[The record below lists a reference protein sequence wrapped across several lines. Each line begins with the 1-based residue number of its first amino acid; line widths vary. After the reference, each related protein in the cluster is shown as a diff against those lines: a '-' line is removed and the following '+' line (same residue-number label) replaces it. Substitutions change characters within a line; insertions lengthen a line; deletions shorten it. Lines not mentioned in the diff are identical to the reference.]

1 MGRDTM
7 PVAME
12 ELVEELGAA
21 FDARIAAALTDSD
34 ATEEQKEEA
43 AARYRQALRDGLSQG
58 LATVFGRSA
67 EGAVEGTKTI
77 SEDVVPPGEVTPED
91 LDREYEA
98 MSANMSRRK
107 RYPKEAAALLVSTL
121 QKNRAML
128 RNLGVSLDVE
138 EAQPTSE
145 QLGNME
151 GVREALEVANKE
163 VKEAKEVIS
172 VVEERSSQLLAAANI
187 LARTEGALG
196 LI

>member
-1 MGRDTM
+1 MIDLLTFLS
-7 PVAME
+7 E
-12 ELVEELGAA
+12 
-21 FDARIAAALTDSD
+21 ALPTC
-34 ATEEQKEEA
+34 
-43 AARYRQALRDGLSQG
+43 
-58 LATVFGRSA
+58 
-67 EGAVEGTKTI
+67 
-77 SEDVVPPGEVTPED
+77 
-91 LDREYEA
+91 
-98 MSANMSRRK
+98 
-107 RYPKEAAALLVSTL
+107 RYPKEAAALLASTL

-172 VVEERSSQLLAAANI
+172 GVEERSSQLLAAANI